1 MDAERILGGLNAEQR
16 AAAEATR
23 GPVCILAGAGTGKTT
38 TITRRI
44 AWQVASGAVE
54 PSGIVAV
61 TFTDKAAGELRS
73 RLAVLGV
80 EGVRA
85 STFHSAALA
94 LLRRFQGDPGR
105 ILATKALLL
114 RRIGNGLP
122 MPYKFRPAGDLATE
136 IEWAKNRRL
145 TPETYLGALGDHEPP
160 IPPDLAFR
168 VFREYERRKA
178 EAGAIDFEDLLGLAI
193 RALEEDDDTLATVR
207 SRWHAFTVDEYQD
220 VNLLQQT
227 LLDLW
232 LGARDDVCVVGDDYQ
247 SIYGFTG
254 ASAEWLLALP
264 QRFPHAHVVRL
275 EQNYRSTPQVL
286 ELANRLVPRLGG
298 SEKTLRP
305 TLADGPEPEL
315 RRCLDAD
322 EQAVAV
328 TERVRVLASEG
339 VPLEE
344 QAVLVRTNARA
355 ADFEEAF
362 HDAGIPFQGA
372 SLLAR
377 DAARQLLKALRG
389 GGGTDVAATVRGL
402 AEAQGLLAN
411 PPEKLGE
418 REQTRQADLA
428 RLVRLAEQFDDGER
442 TVADFASSLQE
453 RFGASAG
460 RGVHL
465 LTLHRAKGLE
475 FEAVYIP
482 RLEEG
487 ELPSR
492 RAKGEELADERRL
505 LYVGLTRAKRHL
517 LVTWSGKTSRFL
529 EEMGIRRTALAP
541 SPAAG
546 APKQKLEATPAV
558 LALKEWRL
566 ARARAEEVPAYVVFN
581 DRTLTELIRL
591 APRTIAELAEVPGI
605 GPAKLERYGPELL
618 AALADV
624 A

>member
-1 MDAERILGGLNAEQR
+1 MDPGRILEGLNAEQR

-44 AWQVASGAVE
+44 AWQVASGAFPASQV
-54 PSGIVAV
+54 VAV
-61 TFTDKAAGELRS
+61 TFTDKAAGELRA
-73 RLAVLGV
+73 RLAALGV

-94 LLRRFQGDPGR
+94 LLRRFGGDPGR

-122 MPYKFRPAGDLATE
+122 RPYRFRPAGDLATE

-145 TPETYLGALGDHEPP
+145 TPATYLAGLSNGAGGEHEPP
-160 IPPDLAFR
+160 LPPDLAHR
-168 VFREYERRKA
+168 VFREYERRKEA
-178 EAGAIDFEDLLGLAI
+178 EGELDFEDLLERAI
-193 RALEEDDDTLATVR
+193 RLLEEDEEALAIVR
-207 SRWHAFTVDEYQD
+207 EKWRAFTVDEYQD

-227 LLDLW
+227 LLEFW
-232 LGARDDVCVVGDDYQ
+232 LGTRDDVCVVGDDYQ

-264 QRFPHAHVVRL
+264 SRYARAHVVRL

-298 SEKTLRP
+298 SEKTLRAVLP
-305 TLADGPEPEL
+305 DGPEPEV
-315 RRCLDAD
+315 RPGAD
-322 EQAVAV
+322 VVA
-328 TERVRVLASEG
+328 RIAALAAEG

-344 QAVLVRTNARA
+344 QAVLVRTNARTTE
-355 ADFEEAF
+355 FEEAF

-372 SLLAR
+372 SLLDR
-377 DAARQLLKALRG
+377 DAARQLLKVLRG
-389 GGGTDVAATVRGL
+389 ETSTAVADVVRRTAA
-402 AEAQGLLAN
+402 AQGLLDD
-411 PPEKLGE
+411 PPEKLGD
-418 REQTRQADLA
+418 REQTRQADLG
-428 RLVRLAEQFDDGER
+428 RLVRLAEQFDDGEG
-442 TVADFASSLQE
+442 TVAEFAESLHE
-453 RFGASAG
+453 RFGSTAG

-475 FEAVYIP
+475 FEAVHLP

-487 ELPSR
+487 ELPIR
-492 RAKGEELADERRL
+492 RARGAEIEEERRL
-505 LYVGLTRAKRHL
+505 LYVGITRAKRHL
-517 LVTWSGKTSRFL
+517 TLTWTGRPSRFL
-529 EEMGIRRTALAP
+529 AELGVRVHAAASP
-541 SPAAG
+541 PAAP
-546 APKQKLEATPAV
+546 AKPKLEPTPAV
-558 LALKEWRL
+558 QALKEWRL

-581 DRTLTELIRL
+581 DRTLAELIRMQ
-591 APRTIAELAEVPGI
+591 PTTIAELAAVPGI
-605 GPAKLERYGPELL
+605 GPAKLERYGPDLL
-618 AALADV
+618 AALRDV